1 VKNSSHAIFTL
12 GPVCRAAAFFAF
24 LGFLTLSSCGEG
36 KDSSTA
42 IMKEQT
48 RVFNEMTAV
57 INEVAEG
64 GDQNEAAEKITALG
78 GELKQLK
85 IQLAEALSE
94 RKDEDRANVAGQ
106 SKFSEA
112 TAAFQNAQEKLFQSG
127 RNTYELAKALTA
139 HHNPTPMSGEGSSE

>member
-1 VKNSSHAIFTL
+1 
-12 GPVCRAAAFFAF
+12 
-24 LGFLTLSSCGEG
+24 
-36 KDSSTA
+36 
-42 IMKEQT
+42 MKEQT

-64 GDQNEAAEKITALG
+64 GDQNEAAEKIAALG

-106 SKFSEA
+106 SRILGSNSSFS
-112 TAAFQNAQEKLFQSG
+112 KCSG
-127 RNTYELAKALTA
+127 KALPIWKKHTR
-139 HHNPTPMSGEGSSE
+139 TREGSNSSS